1 MPITNNRPADM
12 QKANKIVFLHAG
24 LHKTATSSLQST
36 CKLNR
41 PALRAQGVHY
51 PLFHCVENGRKGIDN
66 HSIPL
71 RTAFNSSGKAYHIT
85 TLWKLRDLSVAI
97 EGYRNTLIESISLH
111 DCVLLSAEDVSS
123 MTIFDLQSLRSF
135 LKEMGATIVP
145 LACVRTPYS
154 HHCSAIQHALRRAV
168 KGRGPRVSVTR
179 FKSQLPKVQALLE
192 VFGEAI
198 TFLSFRQACA
208 DPLGPVA
215 AVLRHYGLNPDQLKL
230 VRANQGCSNTH
241 FRQVW
246 HELADPASQD
256 WTQTERQERLT
267 LLRTTDDGPKFKLT
281 STELE
286 DIRDRLDAENQA
298 FRQLLGDMFCDQNY
312 PIVEA

>member
-1 MPITNNRPADM
+1 M

-36 CKLNR
+36 CRLNR
-41 PALRAQGVHY
+41 AALMAQGVHY
-51 PLFHCVENGRKGIDN
+51 PLFHCVENGRKGIGN

-71 RTAFNSSGKAYHIT
+71 RTVFNSSGKAYDMT
-85 TLWKLRDLSVAI
+85 THWKLRDLTAAI
-97 EGYRNTLIESISLH
+97 DGYRNTLIESVSLH
-111 DCVLLSAEDVSS
+111 DCIFLSAEGVSS
-123 MTIFDLQSLRSF
+123 MAIFDLRSLKSF
-135 LKEMGATIVP
+135 LNDMGATIVP
-145 LACVRTPYS
+145 LACVRSPYS

-168 KGRGPRVSVTR
+168 KGRGPRVPMTL
-179 FKSQLPKVQALLE
+179 FASQLPKVQALLE

-208 DPLGPVA
+208 DSLGPVG
-215 AVLRHYGLNPDQLKL
+215 AVLRHYGLKPDQLNL
-230 VRANQGCSNTH
+230 VRANQGCSNAN

-256 WTQTERQERLT
+256 WTKTQRQERLT
-267 LLRTTDDGPKFKLT
+267 LLRTTDDGPKFKLN

-286 DIRDRLDAENQA
+286 EIRDRLDAENQA
-298 FRQLLGDMFCDQNY
+298 FRQLLGDIFCDYNF